1 MVKMIKSGDYVIVT
15 EHNYDKLKRYAHT
28 RIWQDG
34 VQYGSVYRVVA
45 SPLEHS
51 EFSYY
56 LLDLATESLED
67 FINTQP
73 DIDPDRIKIGLSRFD
88 FKARKLER
96 ELKQQIIDYKNQIKQ
111 KDVESTTEY
120 KLNSLM
126 TEFSEPLFTKLA
138 TEAKSIE
145 MLASQVTTIKKHCPF
160 YSQKYTVAYDVI
172 DNYNE
177 RKQELTELLEI
188 FTEKRKELELELLN
202 NKADQA
208 LEKV

>member
-1 MVKMIKSGDYVIVT
+1 MVT

-126 TEFSEPLFTKLA
+126 TDFSEPLFAKLA

>member
-1 MVKMIKSGDYVIVT
+1 MIKSGDYVIVT

>member
-1 MVKMIKSGDYVIVT
+1 MVT